1 MVCQTTKPIQN
12 VLPTTK
18 QINVTNLT
26 PSQQREL
33 FINHL
38 NQTGFTGFSKKVV
51 GKQTYY
57 IFTYKN

>member
-1 MVCQTTKPIQN
+1 MGCRTTKPTQN
-12 VLPTTK
+12 HPPTTK

-26 PSQQREL
+26 PSQQKEL

-38 NQTGFTGFSKKVV
+38 NQTGFTGFSKKVI

-57 IFTYKN
+57 TFTYKN